1 MMTKIGVN
9 QAEFWQS
16 DAVWVAAAPGVE
28 ASGVGE
34 SAAGLNQGGCCL
46 FQTSGSEGRPKWV
59 LLRKAAMLASARAVC
74 DHLAVTAADRWLL
87 ALPPWHVGGFS
98 IWARAFVSGSAV
110 DVVEQKWDP
119 EQFAKTCAARG
130 TTLVSLVPTQVV
142 DLVQRGV
149 HAPPSLRAVV
159 VGGAGLEREMGQS
172 ARLLGWPVLQSYG
185 MTETASQVATE
196 PLDHLDLDYSPDALE
211 LLPHWTAALSDDGML
226 KLSGDALATG
236 YIIPHEDGWQWQ
248 LIGGELVTRDKVSLW
263 QAEGRRWLTFVGR
276 EAQMLKIL
284 GELVHLGDLQA
295 RLMKLA
301 RQMIPGAVVALG
313 AKPEERRGHELVL
326 YFQLGTVAPEA
337 VDMLLK
343 AYHAEVRG
351 FERITRIDAVPGPLF
366 NEMGKV
372 LAQH

>member
-1 MMTKIGVN
+1 
-9 QAEFWQS
+9 
-16 DAVWVAAAPGVE
+16 
-28 ASGVGE
+28 
-34 SAAGLNQGGCCL
+34 
-46 FQTSGSEGRPKWV
+46 
-59 LLRKAAMLASARAVC
+59 
-74 DHLAVTAADRWLL
+74 
-87 ALPPWHVGGFS
+87 
-98 IWARAFVSGSAV
+98 
-110 DVVEQKWDP
+110 
-119 EQFAKTCAARG
+119 
-130 TTLVSLVPTQVV
+130 
-142 DLVQRGV
+142 
-149 HAPPSLRAVV
+149 
-159 VGGAGLEREMGQS
+159 MGQS